1 MSARDEIAV
10 LPQLRPARPEDLDG
24 LCRLEIESFEG
35 DRFNRRQL
43 THLLT
48 RAHAVTWVVENDSG
62 ILLGYG
68 TLLLRRNSA
77 SARLYSF
84 CVHPEARGEG
94 IGRRLAERLEQE
106 ALERNRHKMILEV
119 RADNRRAIGLYR
131 RLGFLPRRWLENYY
145 SDGCAAWQMDK
156 VLEPNDSVEASF

>member
-1 MSARDEIAV
+1 M
-10 LPQLRPARPEDLDG
+10 LPQLRPARPEDIDA
-24 LCRLEIESFEG
+24 LCRLELDAFEG

-43 THLLT
+43 VHLLT
-48 RAHAVTWVVENDSG
+48 RAHAVTWVAIDERDT
-62 ILLGYG
+62 LLGYG
-68 TLLLRRNSA
+68 TLLFRRNSA

-156 VLEPNDSVEASF
+156 VLEASVSLQTSL

>member
-1 MSARDEIAV
+1 MS
-10 LPQLRPARPEDLDG
+10 PSLRPACPDDLDA
-24 LCRLEIESFEG
+24 LCRLELESFEG

-48 RAHAVTWVVENDSG
+48 RAHATTWVVENKSG
-62 ILLGYG
+62 RLLGYG
-68 TLLLRRNSA
+68 TLLFRRNSR

-84 CVHPEARGEG
+84 CVHPEARGKG
-94 IGRRLAERLEQE
+94 IGRRIAERLEQE
-106 ALERNRHKMILEV
+106 SRERALQKLILEV

-131 RLGFLPRRWLENYY
+131 RLGFLPRRWLDDYY

-156 VLEPNDSVEASF
+156 VLEPEDAVGLVVAG